1 MYARGYE
8 NRFQAGGKISL
19 VAGGHF
25 AQKSAPSPSQKGM
38 RREFDPNRAAV
49 SRLITGFQILSP
61 NGRLPRVDLT
71 SQDAILEKSIG
82 THRPFRAAR

>member
-1 MYARGYE
+1 MFERGCE

-19 VAGGHF
+19 VAGGYF
-25 AQKSAPSPSQKGM
+25 TQKNAPSPSQKDM
-38 RREFDPNRAAV
+38 TRDFDPKRATV
-49 SRLITGFQILSP
+49 SRLTPGFQILSL
-61 NGRLPRVDLT
+61 NGRLQRVDLA